1 MAIRIDPVVAKT
13 SPSLFAAANAANL
26 PPEQTKQLE
35 QFSWAVQKNKE
46 LNQLPIQDARS
57 RFNQLDPSVQE
68 QLRYLYPKAE
78 YQLQAP
84 DASDY
89 VVGAVKGGLK
99 VLGSPLIGFFKA
111 AGAWN
116 RLINTPYLM
125 ARQAQQGE
133 GFFNK
138 QTFTDAWDGRRVFNQ
153 ATLDEVSN
161 QYGFE
166 DVEVAKALIAGKKPG
181 EIIAQ
186 LGSNPNP
193 AILKSIEKAFNEPDK
208 FNQVMDAV
216 RSAQVSPG
224 RDFGRVTGLKRL
236 SGVIDF
242 TYQVAID
249 PLTWAT
255 GGVSTLARVASK
267 LPGLSETTATKLA
280 MKSGTEMVK
289 AIKANPV
296 QGVRDVF
303 DYNAG
308 VRKLWDDGM
317 GPALENYS
325 KAVTTSEKAAAEN
338 FIKDNFPGYA
348 NTELIQK
355 FANAGLFN
363 AEKAK
368 EYFVAGEN
376 VLDLIAG
383 KTTGM
388 QYFRNSIPTA
398 RNQRILGKGI
408 VRKFNDFLNPATA
421 TPAEIDAK
429 IGPELEKIFI
439 EAGSAGE
446 NRLIGEGLKR
456 LEEFK
461 PVTKLE
467 KSKDFISRA
476 MVRSAQNR
484 QIKLGKDSVKTKNIF
499 NDMARQVL
507 PKDMADWMT
516 EKFIEL
522 NGNIAQQFAI
532 VRAMHYATMQKFGLE
547 ATPSGAAFM
556 KSEMERFG
564 SELGIAF
571 GQKLRVNPGLEYGMS
586 RTGLKEEGAELLMDS
601 NHAIHPSQLTYA
613 VSTPNYIKI
622 AEAAVAARN
631 PKINM
636 INQLTRGATSSASTA
651 KLVNVWSLFT
661 LFPRLGVR
669 SAIDETFLYYLTA
682 APKDLLSYIGGRGT
696 LMSKIAAAATGSAA
710 GEGVRSKFLD
720 RLGMKSM
727 SKLIEPKRRQE
738 LIAQLADNLKVD
750 VSKLTT
756 QQIKE
761 VQVKEA
767 IKLVQSRWYVEPL
780 DRIYSFFGG
789 KYKLDSDEQRWFTEA
804 LVDSSQYLT
813 SSTRSLGSAA
823 AITGKVGQETPPMLL
838 DQNQLAKALQ
848 DSENKFGVKAIQG
861 VKGQVLSKEQ
871 LDRASA
877 FNEQLPSLF
886 HFRNFSTVF
895 YQNAMPLE
903 TKNSITA
910 PFIPGRVSGKTEK
923 EYFNPVSA
931 FFDNNAIQTG
941 QDLYRARL
949 RLMEQV
955 GLRKVDENII
965 FGTDATTLGQRAQIP
980 NMTAEITH
988 DIADEVL
995 LDNFL
1000 KPFVESESLLQQGI
1014 SKQEVAATLINRMLI
1029 DARNVFHGS
1038 PDAFNSKLFEKIKS
1052 LKTEDISW
1060 KQAVRKLT
1068 FDDFF
1073 DATKGYR
1080 PSGEQWTDLVIE
1092 GVTDDPQNLLT
1103 KFGNAAY
1110 EIMDNQVTGL
1120 FRAPAVWIKYMQLRK
1135 SYTNLENRMVRN
1147 LQTSI
1152 AQNIVEDGGTVSP
1165 KRAENIAA
1173 YARMHAAKFY
1183 AERSTEEAVD
1193 TILKYVDNPNIRSNF
1208 AIASRNV
1215 GRFYRATED
1224 FWRRMYRL
1232 KDTSIR
1238 SIYRARLTHLGLSAS
1253 GSVFQDANGDEYIM
1267 MPMDDIIYKTVDRTV
1282 RAFTSGEESF
1292 KQPMFNDF
1300 TLKLS
1305 LANPSFTPDA
1315 GQPSLSGPIGALS
1328 VLGMKFIVG
1337 DVFGQRA
1344 AAQEID
1350 NILLGNI
1357 GDNIDIQRAIIPS
1370 SFLKLYETL
1379 PKKEQSR
1386 QKATAAMQ
1394 AIAYNA
1400 AFATDEDIKKYLS
1413 PTATEQDKYTYLKN
1427 IRLAAHNVVV
1437 ARSILGLIS
1446 PIVPTAQ
1453 ESKGMPDYLLDVG
1466 LTGFRPEYYDILDAV
1481 LKRFDGVIQ
1490 DPYELAVATFIG
1502 KNPGKLIYT
1511 VSRENKQTQVLI
1523 RKTKELQ
1530 KWALNNEETIRK
1542 YGEAAYIFAPNTGDF
1557 NASVYNWMEGAG
1569 LVERKSLEKY
1579 YMDVLVTEDKQ
1590 RYYDIERQEKE
1601 QLSKT
1606 PAPDDRKV
1614 IIELATR
1621 NRALLKASNPLLE
1634 PALVAG
1640 GNEVASEVTRLSV
1653 IEQIL
1658 KDSNFKIDAGS
1669 RQRLAFLTSRVRQ
1682 FVNFANDS
1690 SMRNSTNFTD
1700 NKRRLKSEILDIIN
1714 QLSDADPI
1722 VREASRSTLK
1732 AILDYY
1738 SRDTYRVKA

>member
-1 MAIRIDPVVAKT
+1 MQTELKWLQKSILTKD
-13 SPSLFAAANAANL
+13 ANA
-26 PPEQTKQLE
+26 
-35 QFSWAVQKNKE
+35 
-46 LNQLPIQDARS
+46 
-57 RFNQLDPSVQE
+57 
-68 QLRYLYPKAE
+68 
-78 YQLQAP
+78 
-84 DASDY
+84 
-89 VVGAVKGGLK
+89 
-99 VLGSPLIGFFKA
+99 IG
-111 AGAWN
+111 
-116 RLINTPYLM
+116 
-125 ARQAQQGE
+125 
-133 GFFNK
+133 
-138 QTFTDAWDGRRVFNQ
+138 
-153 ATLDEVSN
+153 
-161 QYGFE
+161 
-166 DVEVAKALIAGKKPG
+166 
-181 EIIAQ
+181 
-186 LGSNPNP
+186 
-193 AILKSIEKAFNEPDK
+193 KS
-208 FNQVMDAV
+208 
-216 RSAQVSPG
+216 S
-224 RDFGRVTGLKRL
+224 
-236 SGVIDF
+236 
-242 TYQVAID
+242 
-249 PLTWAT
+249 
-255 GGVSTLARVASK
+255 
-267 LPGLSETTATKLA
+267 SETSL
-280 MKSGTEMVK
+280 
-289 AIKANPV
+289 
-296 QGVRDVF
+296 
-303 DYNAG
+303 
-308 VRKLWDDGM
+308 RKL
-317 GPALENYS
+317 GPITGS
-325 KAVTTSEKAAAEN
+325 M
-338 FIKDNFPGYA
+338 
-348 NTELIQK
+348 
-355 FANAGLFN
+355 
-363 AEKAK
+363 
-368 EYFVAGEN
+368 
-376 VLDLIAG
+376 AG
-383 KTTGM
+383 KTIM
-388 QYFRNSIPTA
+388 LA
-398 RNQRILGKGI
+398 RNGKLANKSLRPETIESIRKAVNDGAKFVVGDMPNVDSQFHKLLDELGAEYTVFHTGNKPRTGIIEQKGI
-408 VRKFNDFLNPATA
+408 
-421 TPAEIDAK
+421 
-429 IGPELEKIFI
+429 
-439 EAGSAGE
+439 
-446 NRLIGEGLKR
+446 
-456 LEEFK
+456 
-461 PVTKLE
+461 
-467 KSKDFISRA
+467 
-476 MVRSAQNR
+476 
-484 QIKLGKDSVKTKNIF
+484 
-499 NDMARQVL
+499 
-507 PKDMADWMT
+507 
-516 EKFIEL
+516 
-522 NGNIAQQFAI
+522 
-532 VRAMHYATMQKFGLE
+532 
-547 ATPSGAAFM
+547 
-556 KSEMERFG
+556 
-564 SELGIAF
+564 
-571 GQKLRVNPGLEYGMS
+571 
-586 RTGLKEEGAELLMDS
+586 
-601 NHAIHPSQLTYA
+601 
-613 VSTPNYIKI
+613 
-622 AEAAVAARN
+622 
-631 PKINM
+631 
-636 INQLTRGATSSASTA
+636 
-651 KLVNVWSLFT
+651 
-661 LFPRLGVR
+661 
-669 SAIDETFLYYLTA
+669 
-682 APKDLLSYIGGRGT
+682 
-696 LMSKIAAAATGSAA
+696 
-710 GEGVRSKFLD
+710 
-720 RLGMKSM
+720 
-727 SKLIEPKRRQE
+727 
-738 LIAQLADNLKVD
+738 
-750 VSKLTT
+750 
-756 QQIKE
+756 
-761 VQVKEA
+761 
-767 IKLVQSRWYVEPL
+767 
-780 DRIYSFFGG
+780 
-789 KYKLDSDEQRWFTEA
+789 
-804 LVDSSQYLT
+804 
-813 SSTRSLGSAA
+813 
-823 AITGKVGQETPPMLL
+823 
-838 DQNQLAKALQ
+838 
-848 DSENKFGVKAIQG
+848 
-861 VKGQVLSKEQ
+861 
-871 LDRASA
+871 
-877 FNEQLPSLF
+877 
-886 HFRNFSTVF
+886 
-895 YQNAMPLE
+895 
-903 TKNSITA
+903 
-910 PFIPGRVSGKTEK
+910 
-923 EYFNPVSA
+923 
-931 FFDNNAIQTG
+931 
-941 QDLYRARL
+941 
-949 RLMEQV
+949 
-955 GLRKVDENII
+955 
-965 FGTDATTLGQRAQIP
+965 TLGQRAQIP

-988 DIADEVL
+988 DIVDEVL

-1135 SYTNLENRMVRN
+1135 SYTNLENLMVRN
-1147 LQTSI
+1147 LQISI
-1152 AQNIVEDGGTVSP
+1152 AQNIIKDGGTVSP

-1722 VREASRSTLK
+1722 VKEASRSTLK